1 MAADIIQRDFT
12 RVYNRAIRD
21 KRISRRARGLLVEMM
36 SHQDGFG
43 ISMAALI
50 AGGPEKKDALQ
61 TALWELEKYGYLHRD
76 RARNELGQL
85 GETLFFITDMPD
97 GMSLEAPAPWSS
109 QAPEPAPDD
118 QAGAPGAPEPA
129 DPQNRRS
136 EPGTENPPL
145 DGPGQTPRSE
155 PKTDFPAQGFP
166 AQGNPPH
173 KKTTSS
179 SRSEKTLSPPADVQ
193 EPQVAPAPR
202 TREIAASQDHNDP
215 AAPAPADNGDTAAP
229 VPAQRAQ
236 DMAASPTEQ
245 VLAAYEAALGGV
257 ALDRAK
263 LLAQAEQLLAVRPLW
278 WVVDRARELPQW
290 GDDLK
295 LHAGKSKVPF
305 TKPKPAARPQGVPP
319 VDPTRKKA
327 PMPAHIAALRASVQ
341 AGQAPAPAAG
351 PAVPPAA
358 APPDGAPARSVSD
371 LLASLA
377 SPNI

>member
-50 AGGPEKKDALQ
+50 AAGPEKKDALQ

-97 GMSLEAPAPWSS
+97 GMSLEAPAPWS
-109 QAPEPAPDD
+109 D
-118 QAGAPGAPEPA
+118 QAGESAPDGQPDAPEAPEPA

-136 EPGTENPPL
+136 EPETENPLL

-166 AQGNPPH
+166 AQGNPQH

-179 SRSEKTLSPPADVQ
+179 SRREKTLSPPVDGKQ
-193 EPQVAPAPR
+193 TPESQPSQ
-202 TREIAASQDHNDP
+202 TRENEAPQEHNPATP
-215 AAPAPADNGDTAAP
+215 AAANSGEPAAVPAAISPAD
-229 VPAQRAQ
+229 
-236 DMAASPTEQ
+236 Q
-245 VLAAYEAALGGV
+245 VLAAYEEALGGP
-257 ALDRAK
+257 ALNRAR
-263 LLAQAEQLLAVRPLW
+263 LLASAEELLAARPLW
-278 WVVDRARELPQW
+278 WVLDRARELPAW
-290 GDDLK
+290 GSDLK
-295 LHAGKSKVPF
+295 LHADKSKVPF
-305 TKPKPAARPQGVPP
+305 TRPKPAARPQGVPP
-319 VDPTRKKA
+319 ADPTRKKA
-327 PMPAHIAALRASVQ
+327 PMPAHIAALRNSVRGKTPTVP
-341 AGQAPAPAAG
+341 AARPAP
-351 PAVPPAA
+351 V
-358 APPDGAPARSVSD
+358 
-371 LLASLA
+371 
-377 SPNI
+377 